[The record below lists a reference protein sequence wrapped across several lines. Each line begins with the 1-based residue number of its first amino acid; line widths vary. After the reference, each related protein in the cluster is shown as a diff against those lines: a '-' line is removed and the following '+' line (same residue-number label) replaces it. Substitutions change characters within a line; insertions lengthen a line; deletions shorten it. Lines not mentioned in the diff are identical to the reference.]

1 MGHVPG
7 GSSQRPCVRTPNFT
21 PDGPARPGKTQLR
34 TAVSEFLLARRKPR
48 GSNPLTSTPP
58 LMTSRNAGHRHIRGR
73 SQRPHNGWRPPHCAS
88 SAAWTI
94 PPHPAHC
101 FARSSGTSARRT
113 AQSARWATT
122 WRAPGWPTP
131 SWRAAASAWSRRP
144 RPTWRTSW
152 PTSCAAAAPA
162 RTPWHAGAAP
172 PGRTGLRP
180 GPATRPAHLP
190 TGRRYAGRPRL
201 RQGHHQD
208 LVVPARYP

>member
-1 MGHVPG
+1 MAIDLGFLTRLPGPQPHAVP
-7 GSSQRPCVRTPNFT
+7 CEKVRY
-21 PDGPARPGKTQLR
+21 RSR
-34 TAVSEFLLARRKPR
+34 TEEVR

-58 LMTSRNAGHRHIRGR
+58 LMTSGNPGHRHIRGR
-73 SQRPHNGWRPPHCAS
+73 SERPHNGWRPPHCAS

-101 FARSSGTSARRT
+101 SARSSGTSARRT
-113 AQSARWATT
+113 AQSARSATT

-162 RTPWHAGAAP
+162 RMPGMPARLHPGEPACD
-172 PGRTGLRP
+172 PGRQLVQP
-180 GPATRPAHLP
+180 HLP
-190 TGRRYAGRPRL
+190 TGRRYAGRPWL